1 MIIKL
6 SNNEKLTLIQNLSYL
21 LNGGIPIMSALMAI
35 SQDSKGSMQKVTEQL
50 IEDVQQGTKLYQAM
64 ERFPDSFDTVMLNLV
79 KTGEESGNLE
89 VVLAELHKKIKKD
102 VEFVRQVKAA
112 LAYPIF
118 VFILTFFIL
127 TVILTFVVPKISEVF
142 IRLEL
147 ELNIGTRFIIW
158 LSKFV
163 VNNYLLVIVLMV
175 LFIFGLVMGFKYFKK
190 RIVVIL
196 YHLPYISSLVRYI
209 DLTVFTRNMGLML
222 KAGVP
227 IQDALELSKNIV
239 NTKKMTLAIE
249 DIKETVSEG
258 KPMSSEIAKHKSI
271 FPHMMFQIVE
281 IAERSG
287 TLETSLI
294 DLSEQYDEITTNTLK
309 TLTNLIEPMLIA
321 FVGII
326 VGGILLSI
334 IAPIYQLI
342 GQISPNNY

>member
-1 MIIKL
+1 MSIRLPNK
-6 SNNEKLTLIQNLSYL
+6 EKLTLIQNLSYL

-35 SQDSKGSMQKVTEQL
+35 NKDSKGSMKKVTEQL
-50 IEDVQQGTKLYQAM
+50 IEDVQQGNKLHQAM
-64 ERFPDSFDTVMLNLV
+64 EKFPDSFDTVMLNLI

-89 VVLAELHKKIKKD
+89 IVLAELHKKIKKD
-102 VEFVRQVKAA
+102 MDFIRQVRAA

-118 VFILTFFIL
+118 VFLLTLFIL
-127 TVILTFVVPKISEVF
+127 GVILTLVVPKISEVF

-147 ELNIGTRFIIW
+147 DLNIGTRFIIW
-158 LSKFV
+158 LSGFV
-163 VNNYLLVIVLMV
+163 VNNSILVVVLLV
-175 LFIFGLVMGFKYFKK
+175 LFVFGLIMGFKYFNK
-190 RIVVIL
+190 RLVKIL
-196 YHLPYISSLVRYI
+196 HHVPYISNLIKFI

-227 IQDALELSKNIV
+227 IQDALELSRNIV
-239 NTKKMTLAIE
+239 HTKRMSEAIE
-249 DIKETVSEG
+249 GIKETVSEG
-258 KPMSSEIAKHKSI
+258 KPMSSEIAKHPRI

-287 TLETSLI
+287 TLETSLM